1 MKKKTAGILLGVMVS
16 SMLLSACG
24 SNKAKE
30 AANESVQVEEE
41 GKGERTEEGEKV
53 EAEETAEAS
62 DTSASDTGDSDGN
75 VSEGTVQKVT
85 LQAAMR
91 IIPGIK
97 RKQRMMK
104 MLTQMEPM
112 IQKTQKR
119 RWVRSGFFFLRMM
132 RMLL

>member
-53 EAEETAEAS
+53 EAEETAEAF
-62 DTSASDTGDSDGN
+62 
-75 VSEGTVQKVT
+75 
-85 LQAAMR
+85 R
-91 IIPGIK
+91 HFCI
-97 RKQRMMK
+97 
-104 MLTQMEPM
+104 
-112 IQKTQKR
+112 
-119 RWVRSGFFFLRMM
+119 
-132 RMLL
+132 

>member
-24 SNKAKE
+24 NNKAKE

-75 VSEGTVQKVT
+75 VSEGNSSESDTTGSDADQF
-85 LQAAMR
+85 R
-91 IIPGIK
+91 G
-97 RKQRMMK
+97 
-104 MLTQMEPM
+104 
-112 IQKTQKR
+112 
-119 RWVRSGFFFLRMM
+119 
-132 RMLL
+132 